1 MNLLNNKTAL
11 ITGGA
16 KGIGEAVVRAFVLN
30 GVKVVFTYHSSS
42 NQAQQLVQ
50 ELGEQNI
57 KAIQCDGTKS
67 EEVDNAVKIAKEYLG
82 QIDILVNNSGIAK
95 DNLLLRMTE
104 EDWDSVMNTN
114 LKSVFLFS
122 KLVCKY
128 MIRTGG
134 SIINMSSIMGVY
146 GHAGQS
152 NYAASKAGIIG
163 FSKSIAQ
170 EYGSRN
176 IRCNVI
182 APGWIQT
189 DMTQS
194 IAENLKEEFEKSV
207 SLRRIGQTNEVAQV
221 AVFLASE
228 MSSYITGQ
236 VIQVCGGVNQ

>member
-30 GVKVVFTYHSSS
+30 GAKVVFTYHSSS
-42 NQAQQLVQ
+42 TQAEQLVE
-50 ELGEQNI
+50 ELGEENV
-57 KAIQCDGTKS
+57 KAIQCDGTDS
-67 EEVDNAVKIAKEYLG
+67 NAVQSAVNAAHEYLG
-82 QIDILVNNSGIAK
+82 RIDILVNNSGITR

-104 EDWDSVMNTN
+104 QDWDLVMDTN

-122 KLVCKY
+122 KFVAKY
-128 MIRTGG
+128 MIRTGC
-134 SIINMSSIMGVY
+134 SIVNMSSIMGLN

-176 IRCNVI
+176 VRCNVI

-189 DMTQS
+189 DMTEK
-194 IAENLKEEFEKSV
+194 IAENLKEEFEKKV
-207 SLRRIGQTNEVAQV
+207 SLKRIGQANEVAQV
-221 AVFLASE
+221 AVFLASD